1 MLTYTYVSKGK
12 FALIEKP
19 KPVLQHER
27 DAIVKVTLASICS
40 SDLHI
45 KHGSVPRAVPGI
57 TVGHEMVGIVE
68 EVGSAVTNVK
78 PGDRVTVNVE
88 TFCGE
93 CFFCKKGFVNNCTD
107 QNGGWALGCRIDGG
121 QAEYVRVPA
130 KVCRKMRDTTT
141 YDQGASVDPIASA
154 YRTVKASGITSKD
167 VCCVYGAGPIGLYAV
182 QLIKLRGVKTVI
194 CLDTDAG
201 AQRLE
206 LAKELGADY
215 TINVS
220 HEDPVERVREITD
233 GAMADY
239 VQDCV
244 GAEGVPIAAL
254 KMLKKAGTYGITGLY
269 HTLPQVDLGD
279 VVRREIKIFGTIC
292 YTRQEFEEC
301 LHFVEDGRV
310 KVEPFI
316 THHFPLKDMEK
327 AYEVY
332 QSKQCIKIILNP

>member
-1 MLTYTYVSKGK
+1 MLAVVKEHLGPG
-12 FALIEKP
+12 FAVKEVP
-19 KPVLQHER
+19 YPVLR
-27 DAIVKVTLASICS
+27 DTDVIIKVRSVGICGSDGPILA
-40 SDLHI
+40 
-45 KHGSVPRAVPGI
+45 GTRPVPYPL
-57 TVGHEMVGIVE
+57 TPGHEFSGDVV
-68 EVGSAVTNVK
+68 EVGKAVKNLKV
-78 PGDRVTVNVE
+78 GDRVTPCIVIGCGDCDMCIEGKEVLCDELVE
-88 TFCGE
+88 TGLH
-93 CFFCKKGFVNNCTD
+93 V
-107 QNGGWALGCRIDGG
+107 DGAM
-121 QAEYVRVPA
+121 AEYVRVPA

>member
-1 MLTYTYVSKGK
+1 M
-12 FALIEKP
+12 
-19 KPVLQHER
+19 
-27 DAIVKVTLASICS
+27 
-40 SDLHI
+40 
-45 KHGSVPRAVPGI
+45 
-57 TVGHEMVGIVE
+57 
-68 EVGSAVTNVK
+68 
-78 PGDRVTVNVE
+78 
-88 TFCGE
+88 
-93 CFFCKKGFVNNCTD
+93 
-107 QNGGWALGCRIDGG
+107 
-121 QAEYVRVPA
+121 
-130 KVCRKMRDTTT
+130 
-141 YDQGASVDPIASA
+141 
-154 YRTVKASGITSKD
+154 
-167 VCCVYGAGPIGLYAV
+167 
-182 QLIKLRGVKTVI
+182 
-194 CLDTDAG
+194 
-201 AQRLE
+201 
-206 LAKELGADY
+206 
-215 TINVS
+215 
-220 HEDPVERVREITD
+220 ERVREITD